1 MRVNNALVLAVN
13 ISLIILGKVQSFAVR
28 SLPPS
33 SKPLLY
39 AATEEEDNGGDEELG
54 MVKRETPSSDL
65 IRPLAGGP
73 SLIFAMAQRL
83 NLWDDILND
92 SSEQLRSS
100 TNKASSSYSASLPRF
115 RQSSQQ
121 GISNVNPNFRTTSPV
136 MNKKG
141 YASSIIRNAR
151 KKKKPG
157 LWRYSLRTY
166 QKLKN
171 IELMNHK
178 KDYNDCDIVSSEI
191 DSSTTSTN
199 SGNSSKSSLMIY
211 RENEHFQG
219 VLVAVAKLGLWQEAL
234 NIYNELQ
241 ELIDLQSVNKS
252 NGSID
257 GSSPIKRRKDLKVNH
272 SMIVSVI
279 DACVRGMK
287 LWWVIY
293 AIYMYVFFYIL
304 FML

>member
-1 MRVNNALVLAVN
+1 MRVNNAVLLAVK
-13 ISLIILGKVQSFAVR
+13 ISFIILGKVQSFAVR
-28 SLPPS
+28 LLPPS

-39 AATEEEDNGGDEELG
+39 AAAEEEDNVGDEELD
-54 MVKRETPSSDL
+54 MVQRETPSSDL

-100 TNKASSSYSASLPRF
+100 TNKASSYSAALPRF

-141 YASSIIRNAR
+141 FASSIIRNAR
-151 KKKKPG
+151 KKNKPG

-178 KDYNDCDIVSSEI
+178 KDYNDCDKVSTEI

-199 SGNSSKSSLMIY
+199 SGNSNKSSLMIY

-241 ELIDLQSVNKS
+241 ELIDLQSANKS
-252 NGSID
+252 NESINGFN
-257 GSSPIKRRKDLKVNH
+257 GSSSIKRRKDLKVNH

-287 LWWVIY
+287 LW
-293 AIYMYVFFYIL
+293 
-304 FML
+304 

>member
-1 MRVNNALVLAVN
+1 MRLTNSLWIVTLLSLMFGQGQCFVLWML
-13 ISLIILGKVQSFAVR
+13 S
-28 SLPPS
+28 PS
-33 SKPLLY
+33 SKSLLY
-39 AATEEEDNGGDEELG
+39 ATDTTGNDEADKEKG
-54 MVKRETPSSDL
+54 ESPSSDL

-92 SSEQLRSS
+92 SSENLSSS
-100 TNKASSSYSASLPRF
+100 TNKASAYSASLPRF
-115 RQSSQQ
+115 RQSSQ
-121 GISNVNPNFRTTSPV
+121 GISNVNPNFRTSSPI

-151 KKKKPG
+151 KKNKPG

-166 QKLKN
+166 QKLKG
-171 IELMNHK
+171 IELMNTSGG
-178 KDYNDCDIVSSEI
+178 KDTVNDGISETDNEVKLKPAEHRITATNSS
-191 DSSTTSTN
+191 SSTY
-199 SGNSSKSSLMIY
+199 SGNNKSSLMIY

-241 ELIDLQSVNKS
+241 ELIVLKQACKS
-252 NGSID
+252 NESRVGST
-257 GSSPIKRRKDLKVNH
+257 PVKRRKDLKINS
-272 SMIVSVI
+272 SMVFSVI

-287 LWWVIY
+287 LR
-293 AIYMYVFFYIL
+293 
-304 FML
+304 